1 MTEERPPDVS
11 VVVSTYRRAALLPR
25 LVAALDAQSLEPS
38 RFEVI
43 IVDNGSHDGTWEE
56 LERLAAGARAC
67 VRPLRIEVNAGP
79 APARNLGWRSAR
91 APLVAFT
98 DDDCVPHPDWLRQAL
113 ASARATPDLGV
124 LQGAIL
130 RPTEPYAYGPQTVY
144 RETLVPS
151 PYFEGC
157 NLVFPRDVLERTG
170 GFDESYG
177 FSGEDTAAG
186 WAAIE
191 DGGRWL
197 FDETCAVTHDIVER
211 PLRWHLMMAWREGNL
226 VDVAADHPALR
237 QQGFWRPWAHRP
249 WNVATA
255 AGVVGTVLALRWRP
269 ALLAWLPWVCL
280 RRPPIQAGPR
290 VAATATARWLLNDTV
305 VLAGMLRASIRNRT
319 LVL

>member
-1 MTEERPPDVS
+1 M
-11 VVVSTYRRAALLPR
+11 VVSTYRRAALLPR
-25 LVAALDAQSLEPS
+25 LIAALEAQSLDH
-38 RFEVI
+38 RRYEVI
-43 IVDNGSHDGTWEE
+43 VVDNGSDDGTWED
-56 LERLAAGARAC
+56 LNRLAAGSPAQ
-67 VRPLRIEVNAGP
+67 VRVLRIDVNAGP

-98 DDDCVPHPDWLRQAL
+98 DDDCVPHPDWLAQAL

-130 RPTEPYAYGPQTVY
+130 RPAVPYPYGPHTVY

-157 NLVFPRDVLERTG
+157 NLVFPRAVLERTG

-226 VDVAADHPALR
+226 VDVAVDHPALR
-237 QQGFWRPWAHRP
+237 RQGFWRPWAHRP
-249 WNVATA
+249 WNVAVA
-255 AGVVGTVLALRWRP
+255 VGMAGTMVGVRWRP
-269 ALLAWLPWVCL
+269 ALFAWLPWLWL
-280 RRPPIQAGPR
+280 RRPPVQAGPR
-290 VAATATARWLLNDTV
+290 VAASATARWLLNDTV
-305 VLAGMLRASIRNRT
+305 VLAGMVRASIRNRT